1 MANVFEDVCN
11 RYPHTKWIACGF
23 SLGAFILVR
32 FLGEKKSRREKFV
45 CAISSCQGYDPYM

>member
-11 RYPHTKWIACGF
+11 RYPNTKLIGCGL

-45 CAISSCQGYDPYM
+45 CAISSSQGYDSYM